1 MALQVSSVEV
11 WAGDLRDQPG
21 GLAQVLEALGA
32 AGVDLECVIARRD
45 PSRPGVG
52 EVFLTPLKG
61 RAQQDAARA
70 AGLLPAAEL
79 ATIRVEGPNRVG
91 LGGRITRAVAAAGV
105 NMRGVSAAVVGNR
118 FVTYIGFDSDADAA
132 TAARVLKALDT
143 GKAAGG
149 RAGGAKGRAGAAPAR
164 RSGARTRR
172 RPAAKR

>member
-52 EVFLTPLKG
+52 EVFLTPLTG

-79 ATIRVEGPNRVG
+79 ATLRVEGINRSG

-118 FVTYIGFDSDADAA
+118 FVTYIGFDNDADAA
-132 TAARVLKALDT
+132 TAARAIKALDV
-143 GKAAGG
+143 KASGG
-149 RAGGAKGRAGAAPAR
+149 RAGGGAKRRVGAPRA
-164 RSGARTRR
+164 SQTSARTRR
-172 RPAAKR
+172 KPAAKR

>member
-79 ATIRVEGPNRVG
+79 ATLRVEGANRPG

-118 FVTYIGFDSDADAA
+118 FVTYVGFDSDADAA
-132 TAARVLKALDT
+132 AAARAIKAVEANKT
-143 GKAAGG
+143 SGG
-149 RAGGAKGRAGAAPAR
+149 RAATTGRAGAASAR
-164 RSGARTRR
+164 RGGARTRR